1 MKGMDL
7 TGRVAVVTGG
17 ARGIGRATAAALRDA
32 GARVA
37 IGDIDA
43 DELATTAGQLG
54 VLGGYLDVT
63 DPYSIA
69 GFRALV
75 EEQIG
80 PIDVWVNNAG
90 IMPVGSLLEQDPRVI
105 RRSVEINLLG
115 VIECSRIIAR
125 GMVTRGGGR
134 IVNIASVAG
143 RIPAAGMAVYSGTK
157 FGVVGFGEALDAE
170 LCDSDV
176 RVSTVL
182 PSFAATEL
190 IDGLQPG
197 RGMDPV
203 PPQRIA
209 DTVVKVLRKGK
220 RSAVVPRRLSGASA
234 AWMHLPRP
242 LARWLSRQVGLDRVF
257 LTSNAGRA
265 AYDRRIAKGRTS

>member
-1 MKGMDL
+1 VKGMDL

-43 DELATTAGQLG
+43 GELATTAGQLG
-54 VLGGYLDVT
+54 VLGGCLDVA

-69 GFRALV
+69 GFQAFV
-75 EEQIG
+75 EERVGQ
-80 PIDVWVNNAG
+80 IDVWVNNAG

-115 VIECSRIIAR
+115 VVECSRIIAR
-125 GMVTRGGGR
+125 SMVTRGGGR

-170 LCDSDV
+170 LCDRDV

-209 DTVVKVLRKGK
+209 ETVVKVLRKGK

-234 AWMHLPRP
+234 GWMHLPRP
-242 LARWLSRQVGLDRVF
+242 LARWLSRQAGLDRVF
-257 LTSNAGRA
+257 LASDAGRA
-265 AYDRRIAKGRTS
+265 AYDRRIAKGPTS